1 MAIDSKLDPKR
12 QLSLVTLIITLQ
24 KIKNYKLVVS
34 RAKKFLS
41 KLEIVHV
48 EKMSNYLLPQHH
60 T

>member
-12 QLSLVTLIITLQ
+12 QLPLVTLIITLQ
-24 KIKNYKLVVS
+24 KIENYKLVVS
-34 RAKKFLS
+34 CAKKFLS

-48 EKMSNYLLPQHH
+48 EKMSNDLLPQHH

>member
-12 QLSLVTLIITLQ
+12 QLPLVTLIITLQ
-24 KIKNYKLVVS
+24 KIENYKLAVS
-34 RAKKFLS
+34 CAKKFLS

-48 EKMSNYLLPQHH
+48 EKMSNDLLPQHH